1 MTATPIDLVIRP
13 RNIAFGRGQQHPR
26 WWLGG
31 DAIASAYH
39 NGMSAT
45 FPKGEAFFVESV
57 RRYRDDVPEPLKSQI
72 TDFVRQEVMH
82 SREHVAFNRQAADA
96 GYDMAFIDKRVD
108 DSLAIARS
116 KHPVAQ
122 LAMTVA
128 LEHFTAI
135 FAHRLL
141 ADPSI
146 LAGAPDE
153 ARRMWL
159 WHAIE
164 EVEHKSVAFDTYMH
178 VTRDLPAWK
187 RYMLRAT
194 IFWKSSKNFAV
205 GRFLSTV
212 KLLEQDGFSTG
223 WSTKARVLW
232 FLFGKPGALR
242 KVFWDWLAFFR
253 PGFHPWDVD
262 DRALIVAAEAELKG
276 REKPLAEAA

>member
-1 MTATPIDLVIRP
+1 MTATPIDLVIHP
-13 RNIAFGRGQQHPR
+13 RNIAFGRGETHPR

-31 DAIASAYH
+31 DPVASAYH

-72 TDFVRQEVMH
+72 TEFVKQEVMH
-82 SREHVAFNRQAADA
+82 SREHIAFNRQAADA
-96 GYDMAFIDKRVD
+96 GYDMRFIDQRVD
-108 DSLAIARS
+108 ESLAVARS

-141 ADPSI
+141 GDPTI

-153 ARRMWL
+153 ARRLWQ

-164 EVEHKSVAFDTYMH
+164 EIEHKGVAFDTYMH
-178 VTRDLPAWK
+178 VTRGLPAWK
-187 RYMLRAT
+187 RYMLRCNV
-194 IFWKSSKNFAV
+194 FWKSSMNFAK
-205 GRFLSTV
+205 GRFFSTV
-212 KLLEQDGFSTG
+212 KLLEQDGFTG
-223 WSTKARVLW
+223 WRTKARVLW

-242 KVFWDWLAFFR
+242 KVFPQWVAFFK
-253 PGFHPWDVD
+253 PGFHPWDHD
-262 DRALIVAAEAELKG
+262 DRNLIAAAEAELAG
-276 REKPLAEAA
+276 REKLAVAA